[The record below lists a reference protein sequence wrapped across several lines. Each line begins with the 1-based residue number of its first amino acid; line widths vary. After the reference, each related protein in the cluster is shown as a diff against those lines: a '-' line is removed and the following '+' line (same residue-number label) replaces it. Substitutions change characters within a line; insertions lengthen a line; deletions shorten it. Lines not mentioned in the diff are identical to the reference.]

1 MIIQRTVIYIG
12 GIKMNIEINVLVDLP
27 LEKVWEF
34 WTDPKHIVNW
44 NNASDDWHT
53 TSAINDL
60 RAGGKFSY
68 RMEAKDGSFGFD
80 FSGVH
85 KEIKKYVKI
94 DSVLDDGRVLIVSFE
109 EHDGGILVKE
119 DFEAELENSI
129 ELQRTGWQAILDNFK
144 KYSEDQGIR

>member
-1 MIIQRTVIYIG
+1 MIIQKIVTYIG

-27 LEKVWEF
+27 LEKVWEL
-34 WTDPKHIVNW
+34 WTEPKHIVNW

-53 TSAINDL
+53 TSATNDL

-94 DSVLDDGRVLIVSFE
+94 DSVLDDGRMLIVSFE
-109 EHDGGILVKE
+109 EHDAGILVKE

-144 KYSEDQGIR
+144 KYAEDQGIR

>member
-1 MIIQRTVIYIG
+1 
-12 GIKMNIEINVLVDLP
+12 MNIAINVLVDLT

-34 WTDPKHIVNW
+34 WTNPKHIVNW

-53 TSAINDL
+53 TSATNDL
-60 RAGGKFSY
+60 TAGGKFSY

-85 KEIKKYVKI
+85 KEIKKHVKI
-94 DSVLDDGRVLIVSFE
+94 DSVLDDGRMLIVSFE
-109 EHDGGILVKE
+109 EHDGRTLVKE
-119 DFEAELENSI
+119 DFEAEMENSI

-144 KYSEDQGIR
+144 KYAEGKDNRWV

>member
-1 MIIQRTVIYIG
+1 
-12 GIKMNIEINVLVDLP
+12 MNIDVNVTVYLP

-53 TSAINDL
+53 TSATNDL

-144 KYSEDQGIR
+144 KYAEDQGIR